1 MPFPFVQAFH
11 DLGLRGEPILGFTIH
26 MAEGGGT
33 VGFLQHA
40 NPRGVSVH
48 YVIEDDGR
56 IVQMLLESHMHT
68 SIRIQNKDGSNA
80 IRQGNDPDGFFGHGA
95 AVAVLGDTA
104 DTRTTLGPNNSTIA
118 VEIEGF
124 AKKGPNEEQK
134 AALVALVTDVQQ
146 RHPKIGLLGHRDHN
160 IKGCPGLSI
169 PWDRLGG
176 HGPAAGG
183 GAMPG
188 VETTLP
194 QSLAVGKLTIPQGT
208 VAIRISNHARFE
220 VPTTVTR
227 PAYRMQLAGGQ
238 SGIVYFVDLNGNV
251 THFVRDGA
259 AGVTFTETP

>member
-1 MPFPFVQAFH
+1 MAFPFVQAFH
-11 DLGLRGEPILGFTIH
+11 DLGPRGEPILGFTIH

-33 VGFLQHA
+33 VGFLSRQ
-40 NPRGVSVH
+40 NRDGVSVH
-48 YVIEDDGR
+48 YVIERSGR

-68 SIRIQNKDGSNA
+68 SIRIQNKNSSNA
-80 IRQGNDPDGFFGHGA
+80 IRQANDPDGFFGHGA

-104 DTRTTLGPNNSTIA
+104 DTRTTIGPNNSTIA

-134 AALVALVTDVQQ
+134 AALVALVADVRK

-160 IKGCPGLSI
+160 IKGCPGRLI

-188 VETTLP
+188 VESTLP
-194 QSLAVGKLTIPQGT
+194 ESLAVGKLTIPKGT
-208 VAIRISNHARFE
+208 VAVRISNHARFE
-220 VPTTVTR
+220 VPKTVTR

-238 SGIVYFVDLNGNV
+238 SGIVYFVALNGKV
-251 THFVRDGA
+251 THFVRDA
-259 AGVTFTETP
+259 ATGVTFVETP